1 MSVFTFETLE
11 VQSKGT
17 VPTNS
22 PVLTRQNGY
31 YPATIGGLIVSDP
44 IKMDTLLYNTD
55 CAVPVQY
62 IDIAGNKVE
71 VETVKTQIN
80 K

>member
-22 PVLTRQNGY
+22 PVLVRQNGY

-55 CAVPVQY
+55 CAIPTIQC
-62 IDIAGNKVE
+62 IDVAGNKVE
-71 VETVKTQIN
+71 VVKTQIN